1 MVFFFWLWLGKLRLT
16 AIKTLARERNNAV
29 ANRRIISYNPS
40 LLMCHI
46 ISASPFH
53 SVRIKLHLHNWL
65 CRRIKAESRVLG
77 FGMEILVSGSMTLSP
92 TWNMISYELKVSEY
106 PWEERRGRWPSE
118 QRCNCCFSWSGRL
131 TPVTGTLLQYQPG
144 RATGK
149 VERNAQP

>member
-1 MVFFFWLWLGKLRLT
+1 MVFFWLWLGKLRLT
-16 AIKTLARERNNAV
+16 AINTLAREHNNAV
-29 ANRRIISYNPS
+29 ANRRTISYNPS

-92 TWNMISYELKVSEY
+92 TWNMISYDLKVSEY
-106 PWEERRGRWPSE
+106 PWEERVGGGDDQVSKDVIAGFLGAVGWRLSQGPCCNISLGKRLGR
-118 QRCNCCFSWSGRL
+118 
-131 TPVTGTLLQYQPG
+131 
-144 RATGK
+144 
-149 VERNAQP
+149 